1 MVTEK
6 SFWETLATWVKKKVV
21 LGIIIIIVVV
31 ILAIVIPPLVL
42 PPAESTDFIKKIV
55 ETIIFGSSLGTV
67 LALISIGYSLVYGVG
82 KIINLSHGMYYFLT
96 GYLIFSFSVYGPVP
110 YPYAIILSLIII
122 TVIGACTYLFLIKP
136 FHGKEIMVMII
147 TFSLGFLIQQ
157 IILLVE
163 LLIPGYTFLSLDRFI
178 PGSYIIFGAQFT
190 FYRLFIMIV
199 SVLTIATLLIFIKKT
214 RYGKAIRAVSQD
226 QDAAKLMGI
235 NYNGVLL
242 FTVTISAFLAGFA
255 AFLYVPEEPLSMTTG
270 WNFLL
275 LSMSVV
281 ILGGMGSISG
291 TLIGAFIL
299 AFSKYLCQYFISE
312 PLAGVFHLFVIIV
325 MLVIRPYGILGK
337 KEKI

>member
-1 MVTEK
+1 MDTK
-6 SFWETLATWVKKKVV
+6 NKAI
-21 LGIIIIIVVV
+21 LGIIIIIAIAIPA
-31 ILAIVIPPLVL
+31 ILIPIIFPAILYPNLYILLNMVGVDVL
-42 PPAESTDFIKKIV
+42 KNLI
-55 ETIIFGSSLGTV
+55 ETLIFGSSLGTI

-82 KIINLSHGMYYFLT
+82 KIINLSHGMFYFLT

-110 YPYAIILSLIII
+110 YVYAIILSLVII
-122 TVIGACTYLFLIKP
+122 TVIGASTYRFLIKP
-136 FHGKEIMVMII
+136 FHGNEIMVMII

-163 LLIPGYTFLSLDRFI
+163 LLIPGYTFLSLDQFI
-178 PGSYIIFGAQFT
+178 GGSIDIFGAQFS
-190 FYRLFIMIV
+190 FYRIFIMIT
-199 SVLTIATLLIFIKKT
+199 SISIIALLLIFIKKT

-226 QDAAKLMGI
+226 RDAAKLMGI
-235 NYNGVLL
+235 NYDGVLL
-242 FTVTISAFLAGFA
+242 FTVTLSAFLAGFA
-255 AFLYVPEEPLSMTTG
+255 AFLYVPEEPLSMGTG

-281 ILGGMGSISG
+281 ILGGMGSIPG

-299 AFSKYLCQYFISE
+299 SYSKYLCQYFISE
-312 PLAGVFHLFVIIV
+312 SLAGVFHFFIIIV

>member
-1 MVTEK
+1 LVTEK
-6 SFWETLATWVKKKVV
+6 YFWKTLVSWVKKKKV
-21 LGIIIIIVVV
+21 LGLIIIIVVI
-31 ILAIVIPPLVL
+31 ILAIIIPPLVL
-42 PPAESTDFIKKIV
+42 PPTESADFIKKIV
-55 ETIIFGSSLGTV
+55 ETVIFGSSLGTI

-82 KIINLSHGMYYFLT
+82 KIINLSHGMFYFLT
-96 GYLIFSFSVYGPVP
+96 GYLIFSFAEYGPVP
-110 YPYAIILSLIII
+110 YPIAIILSLIII
-122 TVIGACTYLFLIKP
+122 TIIGACTYKFLIKP

-157 IILLVE
+157 IVVLVE
-163 LLIPGYTFLSLDRFI
+163 LLIPGYTFLSLDQFI
-178 PGSYIIFGAQFT
+178 GGSIDIFGAQFT
-190 FYRLFIMIV
+190 FYRIFIMVISV
-199 SVLTIATLLIFIKKT
+199 SIIAILLIFIKKT

-299 AFSKYLCQYFISE
+299 SYSKYLCQYFISE

-337 KEKI
+337 KQKL

>member
-1 MVTEK
+1 M
-6 SFWETLATWVKKKVV
+6 ETKKKII
-21 LGIIIIIVVV
+21 LGIIIVITIPAILIPLNLFVFPDIIKS
-31 ILAIVIPPLVL
+31 LV
-42 PPAESTDFIKKIV
+42 DFANIRKSLI
-55 ETIIFGSSLGTV
+55 ETLIFGSSLGTI

-82 KIINLSHGMYYFLT
+82 KIINLSHGMFYFLT

-110 YPYAIILSLIII
+110 YPYAIILSLVII
-122 TVIGACTYLFLIKP
+122 TIIGASTYLFLIKP
-136 FHGKEIMVMII
+136 FHGNEIMVMII
-147 TFSLGFLIQQ
+147 TFSLAFLIQQ
-157 IILLVE
+157 IIMLVE
-163 LLIPGYTFLSLDRFI
+163 LLIPGYTFLSLDQFI
-178 PGSYIIFGAQFT
+178 GGSIDIFGAQFS
-190 FYRLFIMIV
+190 FYRLFITITSISVIV
-199 SVLTIATLLIFIKKT
+199 LLLIFIKKT

-226 QDAAKLMGI
+226 RDAAKLMGI

-281 ILGGMGSISG
+281 ILGGMGSIPG

-299 AFSKYLCQYFISE
+299 SYSKYLCQYFISE
-312 PLAGVFHLFVIIV
+312 SLAGVFHLFVIII

-337 KEKI
+337 KEKK

>member
-1 MVTEK
+1 MDTK
-6 SFWETLATWVKKKVV
+6 NKII
-21 LGIIIIIVVV
+21 LGIIIIIV
-31 ILAIVIPPLVL
+31 AIVIIMIPLFMFVFPTDVSADIIRSLVEVL
-42 PPAESTDFIKKIV
+42 
-55 ETIIFGSSLGTV
+55 IFGSSLGTI

-82 KIINLSHGMYYFLT
+82 KIINLSHGMFYFLT
-96 GYLIFSFSVYGPVP
+96 GYLIFSFSEYGPLP
-110 YPYAIILSLIII
+110 YVWGIILSLVII
-122 TVIGACTYLFLIKP
+122 TVIGACTYIFLIKP

-157 IILLVE
+157 IVVLVE
-163 LLIPGYTFLSLDRFI
+163 LLVPGYTFLSLDQFI
-178 PGSYIIFGAQFT
+178 GGGIDIFGAQLSY
-190 FYRLFIMIV
+190 YRIFIMLV
-199 SVLTIATLLIFIKKT
+199 SIATIALLLIFIKKT

-235 NYNGVLL
+235 NFNGVLL

-255 AFLYVPEEPLSMTTG
+255 AFLYVPEEPLSMGTG

-299 AFSKYLCQYFISE
+299 SYSKYICQYFISE

-337 KEKI
+337 KEKL

>member
-1 MVTEK
+1 MNTK
-6 SFWETLATWVKKKVV
+6 NKII
-21 LGIIIIIVVV
+21 LGIIIIVIV
-31 ILAIVIPPLVL
+31 AIIAIMIPLFMFVF
-42 PPAESTDFIKKIV
+42 PPEMSHDITKSLI
-55 ETIIFGSSLGTV
+55 ETLIFGSSLGTV

-82 KIINLSHGMYYFLT
+82 KIINLSHGMFYFLT
-96 GYLIFSFSVYGPVP
+96 GYLIFSFSVYGPIP
-110 YPYAIILSLIII
+110 YPFAIVLSLIII
-122 TVIGACTYLFLIKP
+122 TVIGACTYIFLIKP

-157 IILLVE
+157 IVLLVE
-163 LLIPGYTFLSLDRFI
+163 LLIPGYTFLKLDQFI
-178 PGSYIIFGAQFT
+178 SGYIDIFGAQFT
-190 FYRLFIMIV
+190 FYRLFIMIT
-199 SVLTIATLLIFIKKT
+199 SISIIAILLIFIKKT

-226 QDAAKLMGI
+226 PDAAKLMGI
-235 NYNGVLL
+235 NFNGILL

-299 AFSKYLCQYFISE
+299 SYSRYICEYFISE
-312 PLAGVFHLFVIIV
+312 PLAGVFHLFVIII